1 MGFQKCTLVLYIS
14 CNRFVLNHERLPRA
28 DGNQLVQSRS
38 SLILE
43 HAVSDLDRE
52 VSKGKE
58 ILSKEVLA
66 GKIQK
71 EKKKS
76 YYKLSE

>member
-1 MGFQKCTLVLYIS
+1 MGFQKRTLVVYSS
-14 CNRFVLNHERLPRA
+14 CNRFVLNHERLPQA
-28 DGNQLVQSRS
+28 DGNHLVQSRS
-38 SLILE
+38 SLILK
-43 HAVSDLDRE
+43 HAVPDLDRE

-71 EKKKS
+71 ER
-76 YYKLSE
+76 